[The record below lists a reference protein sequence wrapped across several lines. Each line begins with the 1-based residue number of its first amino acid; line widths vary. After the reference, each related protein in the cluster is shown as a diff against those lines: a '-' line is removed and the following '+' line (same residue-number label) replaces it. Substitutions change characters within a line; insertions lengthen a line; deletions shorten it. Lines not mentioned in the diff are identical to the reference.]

1 MQIELD
7 LNPNAFGL
15 DSQPNTKEYL
25 GKWYHDCFTDHSDD
39 AFFVLLSLHVYGY
52 VCTRAEACLSVHAHG
67 DLRQT
72 ALSTLSLRKG
82 PQLNPAFSLPV
93 SSIFQALESQAE
105 CHNHLAFTW
114 T

>member
-1 MQIELD
+1 MHLD
-7 LNPNAFGL
+7 WIA
-15 DSQPNTKEYL
+15 SQTLKSIWES
-25 GKWYHDCFTDHSDD
+25 GITTCFTDHSDD